1 MELSD
6 KTTNRDSAKPV
17 GAVMV
22 VGGGIGGMQ
31 ASLDL
36 AESGF
41 FVYLVDNSP
50 TIGGVMSQLDKTFP
64 TNDCAMCIMSPK
76 LVGTGSH
83 RNIRVIT
90 HAEIR
95 EITGP
100 PGSFEAA
107 IVRRP
112 RYIRAD
118 ICTGC
123 GECAKHCPVT
133 AIDGY
138 NEGMSR
144 RAAVYLRYPQAIPKV
159 FLIDRDACIGCGLC
173 ERACLAGAVDY
184 ADAESV
190 EKISV
195 GSVILA
201 PGFEVFAAERRPEF
215 GYGVFPNVMTSI
227 EFERILSATGP
238 HRSHLLRPS
247 DGAIPERIAFIQ
259 CVGSR
264 DVKCGNDY
272 CSSICCMYAVKEAI
286 IAKEHVHFVKPTIF
300 NMDIRAYGKGFD
312 SYYERAKADY
322 GVRFIRSMV
331 SKVREKQVTGNL
343 LVTYLN
349 EEGCPSEEEF
359 DLVVLSLGMTPSQ
372 SIRDMASRLGVNLNR
387 FGFCETETFT
397 PLATSRE
404 GIYVCGAFQS
414 PKDIPETVAQ
424 ASGAAAAAAEK
435 IASARGTLATKKE
448 YPPET
453 EVKPAEEARIGV
465 FVCHC
470 GINIGGVVNVPAVR
484 EYAGSLANVVHADE
498 NLYTCSQDTQE
509 KIKNA
514 VKEHGLNRVIV
525 ASCSPRTHE
534 PMFRETIREAGV
546 NKFLF
551 EMANIRDQCSW
562 VHMRQKPEAT
572 AKAKQLVR
580 MAVANA
586 RLNAPLGE
594 TPVPVVQRGLVVGGG
609 VAGMTAALCLAQQ
622 GFEVFLVEKEDRLG
636 GNLLRL
642 HHTIDGG
649 DVKTFL
655 ADLMNGVSCH
665 SSIHILLNSLV
676 VDFSGVRGNF
686 ATGVMTAPAM
696 VYQKIQHGITI
707 LATGAQEEK
716 PEGYLYGED
725 PRVITQLEL
734 EDRLDQKREDTW
746 GQISNLSPEVVM
758 IQCVGS
764 RNEKR
769 PSCSRTCCATAVK
782 NALKL
787 KKLNPAMKIR
797 ILYRDVRTYGFLEEY
812 YLRARREGIVFDRY
826 DPEAGPEIKKEGD
839 ALLVSFEDRIV
850 GERTTLKPD
859 LVVLSSASIPRE
871 NTELANL
878 LKVPRTAEG
887 FFLEAHMKLR
897 PVDFASEG
905 IYVAGSAHAPK
916 LISESISQAYAAAA
930 RACTILSK
938 DHLMVGGVVAV
949 VDGEQCAACLT
960 CVRACPYEVPVVNAR
975 GEAEIDIIQ
984 CKGCGTCA
992 AECPARAI
1000 DLMHFRTGQLEAKV
1014 GALVGG

>member
-6 KTTNRDSAKPV
+6 RTTNKDPAKPV

-41 FVYLVDNSP
+41 FVYLIDNSP

-76 LVGTGSH
+76 LVGAGSH

-90 HAEIR
+90 HAEVK

-107 IVRRP
+107 VVRRP

-118 ICTGC
+118 KCTGC
-123 GECAKHCPVT
+123 GECAKHCPVI
-133 AIDGY
+133 AIDSY
-138 NEGMSR
+138 NEGMSK
-144 RAAVYLRYPQAIPKV
+144 RAAVYLRYPQAIPKI

-184 ADAESV
+184 GDREII
-190 EKISV
+190 EKISI
-195 GSVILA
+195 GTVILA

-215 GYGVFPNVMTSI
+215 GYGVFPNVMTSL

-272 CSSICCMYAVKEAI
+272 CSSVCCMYAVKEAI
-286 IAKEHVHFVKPTIF
+286 IAKEHVPFVKPTIF

-312 SYYERAKADY
+312 AYYERAKADY
-322 GVRFIRSMV
+322 DVRFVKSMI
-331 SKVREKQVTGNL
+331 SKVREKQGTGNL
-343 LVTYLN
+343 LVTFLN
-349 EEGCPSEEEF
+349 EEGKPSEEEF
-359 DLVVLSLGMTPSQ
+359 DLVVLSLGMTTSK
-372 SIRDMASRLGVNLNR
+372 SVRDMAARLGVNLNR

-424 ASGAAAAAAEK
+424 ASGAAAAAAEM
-435 IASARGTLATKKE
+435 IASARGTLTTKKE
-448 YPPET
+448 YPPES
-453 EVKPAEEARIGV
+453 EVKPEEEARIGV
-465 FVCHC
+465 FICHC
-470 GINIGGVVNVPAVR
+470 GINIGGVVNVPAVK
-484 EYAGSLANVVHADE
+484 EYASTLPNVVHADE

-534 PMFRETIREAGV
+534 PMFRETIREAGL

-562 VHMRQKPEAT
+562 VHMHRKAEAT
-572 AKAKQLVR
+572 EKAKLLVR

-586 RLNAPLGE
+586 RLNRSLSE
-594 TPVPVVQRGLVVGGG
+594 TEVPVVRRGLVIGGG
-609 VAGMTAALCLAQQ
+609 VAGMTAALRLAEQ

-636 GNLLRL
+636 GNLLNL
-642 HHTIDGG
+642 HYTIEGG
-649 DVKTFL
+649 DVQAFL
-655 ADLMNGVSCH
+655 RELIDRVSH
-665 SSIHILLNSLV
+665 SSIHLLLNSLV

-686 ATGVMTAPAM
+686 TTGVMTAPAM
-696 VYQKIQHGITI
+696 VYQKIQHGIAI
-707 LATGAQEEK
+707 LATGAEEEK
-716 PEGYLYGED
+716 PDGYLYGED
-725 PRVITQLEL
+725 VRVLTQLEL
-734 EDRLDQKREDTW
+734 EDRLYKAGEDAA
-746 GQISNLSPEVVM
+746 NLKEVVM

-764 RNEKR
+764 RNEKH

-787 KKLNPAMKIR
+787 KKLNPAMNIR
-797 ILYRDVRTYGFLEEY
+797 ILYRDVRTYGFLETY
-812 YLRARREGIVFDRY
+812 YTQARREGIIFVRY
-826 DPEAGPEIKKEGD
+826 DPEESPEVKKEGET
-839 ALLVSFEDRIV
+839 LLLSFEDKILK
-850 GERTTLKPD
+850 ERMTLKPD
-859 LVVLSSASIPRE
+859 LIVLSSASIPRE
-871 NTELANL
+871 NKELANL

-897 PVDFASEG
+897 PVDFASDG

-916 LISESISQAYAAAA
+916 LISESISQAYAAVA

-938 DHLMVGGVVAV
+938 ENLLVGGIVAV
-949 VDGEQCAACLT
+949 VDGERCAACLT
-960 CVRACPYEVPVVNAR
+960 CVRVCPYEVPVVNVH
-975 GEAEIDIIQ
+975 GEAEIDIIK

-1000 DLMHFRTGQLEAKV
+1000 DLMHFTTGQLEAKV

>member
-1 MELSD
+1 MELSES
-6 KTTNRDSAKPV
+6 TTSNDSAKPV
-17 GAVMV
+17 GAVLI

-90 HAEIR
+90 HAEVK
-95 EITGP
+95 EITGA

-107 IVRRP
+107 VVRRP

-118 ICTGC
+118 KCTGC

-133 AIDGY
+133 AIDSY
-138 NEGMSR
+138 NEGMSN

-184 ADAESV
+184 GDKENV

-215 GYGVFPNVMTSI
+215 GYGVFPNVMTSL

-286 IAKEHVHFVKPTIF
+286 IAKEHVPFVKPTIF

-312 SYYERAKADY
+312 SYYERAKTDY
-322 GVRFIRSMV
+322 DVRFIRSMV
-331 SKVREKQVTGNL
+331 TRVREQHGTGNL

-349 EEGCPSEEEF
+349 EEGRVSEEEF

-372 SIRDMASRLGVNLNR
+372 SVRDMAARLEVNLNR
-387 FGFCETETFT
+387 FGFCETDTFT

-435 IASARGTLATKKE
+435 IASARGTLSIKKE
-448 YPPET
+448 YPAEG
-453 EVKPAEEARIGV
+453 EVKPGEEARIGV

-514 VKEHGLNRVIV
+514 IKEHGLNRVIV

-572 AKAKQLVR
+572 EKAKQLVR

-586 RLNAPLGE
+586 RLNCPLEE
-594 TPVPVVQRGLVVGGG
+594 TPVPVVQSGLVIGGG

-649 DVKTFL
+649 DVKAFL
-655 ADLMNGVSCH
+655 QDLIARVSEN
-665 SSIHILLNSLV
+665 SAIHLLLDSEV

-686 ATGVMTAPAM
+686 TSGVRTASTGVD
-696 VYQKIQHGITI
+696 QEIKHGITI
-707 LATGAQEEK
+707 LATGAKEEK

-734 EDRLDQKREDTW
+734 GDRLDREEDAT
-746 GQISNLSPEVVM
+746 GLQEVVM

-769 PSCSRTCCATAVK
+769 PSCSRTCCATAVN

-787 KKLNPAMKIR
+787 KKINPGMRIR
-797 ILYRDVRTYGFLEEY
+797 ILYRDIRTYGFLEAY
-812 YLRARREGIVFDRY
+812 YSQARREGILFDRY
-826 DPEAGPEIKKEGD
+826 DPEEAPEVKKEGEI
-839 ALLVSFEDRIV
+839 LQVCFEDKIV
-850 GERTTLKPD
+850 KERTTLKPD

-871 NTELANL
+871 NQELANL

-897 PVDFASEG
+897 PVDFASDG

-949 VDGEQCAACLT
+949 VDGERCAACLT
-960 CVRACPYEVPVVNAR
+960 CVRACPYSVPVVNVR

-1000 DLMHFRTGQLEAKV
+1000 DLMHFRTSQLEAKV
-1014 GALVGG
+1014 GALVAV